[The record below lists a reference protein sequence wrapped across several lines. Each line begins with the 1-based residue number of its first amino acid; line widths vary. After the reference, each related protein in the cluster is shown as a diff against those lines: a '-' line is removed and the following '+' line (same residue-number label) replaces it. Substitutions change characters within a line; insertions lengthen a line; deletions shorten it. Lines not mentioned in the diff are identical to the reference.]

1 MDRQV
6 PQMPDSSYIGSEL
19 EIFKHAVK
27 WKNYYG
33 SLIKPYL
40 GKDVLEVGAGIGAT
54 TEVLSSNEHTRW
66 VCLEPDGLLVEEI
79 VKKIKNGILPP
90 ICEPRVGDI
99 SCLGENEV
107 FDSVL
112 YIDVLEHIEDDR
124 AQIEKA
130 ASHIRTDGHLI
141 ILAPAHQFLY
151 TPFDQAIGHFRRY
164 SRRALR
170 EVVAGTGLMPVSSKY
185 LDSAGIAASLANKLL
200 LRSAMP
206 TKSQI
211 VFWDKYL
218 VSASRLFDP
227 ISFFTV
233 GKSILGIWKR
243 V

>member
-1 MDRQV
+1 
-6 PQMPDSSYIGSEL
+6 MPDSSYMGSEL
-19 EIFKHAVK
+19 EIFKHAVN
-27 WKNYYG
+27 WKKYYG
-33 SLIKPYL
+33 SLIKPCL
-40 GKDVLEVGAGIGAT
+40 GKEVLEVGAGIGAT
-54 TEVLSSNEHTRW
+54 TEMLLTADQTRW
-66 VCLEPDGLLVEEI
+66 VCLEPDSLLADEI
-79 VKKIKNGILPP
+79 VKKTESGILPP
-90 ICEPRVGDI
+90 ICVPQVGDI
-99 SCLGENEV
+99 SRLGEDAV

-112 YIDVLEHIEDDR
+112 YIDVLEHIEDDK

-130 ASHIRTDGHLI
+130 ASHLRTDGHLI

-164 SRRALR
+164 SRYALR
-170 EVVAGTGLMPVSSKY
+170 ELVAGTGLTPVWSRY

-211 VFWDKYL
+211 IFWDKYL

-227 ISFFTV
+227 MSFFTV